1 MKIQDVEIKTGLDR
15 ATIRFYEKEN
25 ILTPER
31 AENGYRN
38 YSDADVELLLKI
50 KLLRKLGVNLPT
62 IKALQQG
69 SENLSEV
76 LTQQIQILER
86 QIQNDTRAK
95 AVCIQMQNDG
105 AQYSTLDSEAY
116 LQKLN
121 LPQEKVSFQENVKKE
136 IHPVR
141 RFIARDMDFLLIGA
155 MMNVLLIMIFR
166 IRPCSEVFMMC
177 IKIISYA
184 AVLPLEAMMLHLW
197 GTTPGKWLMG
207 IHLEDPNGGKMSFGA
222 GFIRTW
228 HVTFAGLG
236 LYIPLYSQWRLWKS
250 YTAVSEGE
258 GTYWD
263 DEAEIQYSNP
273 KPLKIIGAVALSVA
287 ALLLT
292 YVASQDAVLPTY
304 RPENL
309 TMKKFVANYRDYE
322 KLFEND
328 NTMILGEDGKW
339 SERSNT
345 DVVIIQIGDGTHERK
360 NFQYTYNE
368 KGGIQTISFSD
379 HWEDIQ
385 FMSALPDYCRT
396 ALYTAV
402 GSRPG
407 ARPKDLQKV
416 DESIQTQFGEAF
428 QTGGVHRGN
437 FQISDVQFSW
447 EAELPEGEYMYVDNM
462 QFIFNKENGDNPI
475 PYSLNF
481 QITIG

>member
-69 SENLSEV
+69 RENLTEV
-76 LTQQIQILER
+76 LTQQIQILEQ

-105 AQYSTLDSEAY
+105 AQYLTLDSELY
-116 LQKLN
+116 LQELN
-121 LPQEKVSFQENVKKE
+121 VTREKSSFQENFRKE

-141 RFIARDMDFLLIGA
+141 RFLARDMDFLLIGA
-155 MMNVLLIMIFR
+155 LMNVLLIMIFR
-166 IRPCSEVFMMC
+166 IRPCSAVFMIC

-207 IHLEDPNGGKMSFGA
+207 MRLEDPNGGKLSFGA

-250 YTAVSEGE
+250 YTAVSAGE
-258 GTYWD
+258 GAYWD
-263 DEAEIQYSNP
+263 DEAEIQYSDP
-273 KPLKIIGAVALSVA
+273 KALKIISAVALSVA
-287 ALLLT
+287 ALLLN
-292 YVASQDAVLPTY
+292 YAASQDAILPTY

-339 SERSNT
+339 TERINT
-345 DVVIIQIGDGTHERK
+345 DVEIFQIGDGTHERK

-385 FMSALPDYCRT
+385 FTSALPDYCRT

-407 ARPKDLQKV
+407 ARTKDLQQV
-416 DESIQTQFGEAF
+416 DELIETQFGETM
-428 QTGGVHRGN
+428 QTGGVHSGS
-437 FQISDVQFSW
+437 FQISDVQFAW
-447 EAELPEGEYMYVDNM
+447 EAELPAGEYMYVDGM
-462 QFIFNKENGDNPI
+462 LWDLADVEKTI
-475 PYSLNF
+475 PYSLDF
-481 QITIG
+481 IITIR